1 MRNRGHATCCSSL
14 CAVRTGT
21 WKHRKSSSRSLSTD
35 PGAFPHPSLLGSA
48 VRLPPTTGKEQL
60 CPRASGKTFPLL
72 GKLRRAFWGTRSCP
86 ARSSTD
92 KTCQARFKG
101 EELGGRGRSLRRG
114 LARRRHQR
122 QVGETE
128 APARCTRE
136 AAVIKTSG
144 PTSTTRS
151 QHRQDPLPRSDSQLR
166 QDTEEKEGGPGA
178 EGTPSSQPLG
188 CHWRKRGLEKRGHG
202 RAWESRPPG
211 CSSTE
216 RHSGHGMPPPSGEP
230 TGFGASS
237 LLRTLRVPGLLLR
250 GPTGRRDSPDA
261 GPPPPGTRRVPGLP
275 AQGPAKC
282 GDPPPPPLAPSPASG
297 PRLCPEAAEPASQP
311 KPTGPR
317 CVLTVVAM
325 VWPAPRLASR
335 ELTRG
340 RPSAQSRDPTVVPR
354 RRRRRH
360 SQLTAGPAP
369 ALPTAQARAAPPL
382 PAPRSRAR
390 ALPPGACAVAPPAPQ
405 PREMAP
411 EPAVCACSR
420 AAARRAGWSR
430 GRGADGGRGAER
442 LGSVGG
448 AARGGRASRHRLLPA
463 PQRDLPGGFG
473 RRGVRAV
480 PTGLCCCPS
489 EKDVEG
495 SASARPAA
503 LRWT

>member
-216 RHSGHGMPPPSGEP
+216 GHSGHGMPPPSGEP
-230 TGFGASS
+230 TGLGASS
-237 LLRTLRVPGLLLR
+237 LLRTLRVPGLLPR

-282 GDPPPPPLAPSPASG
+282 GDPPPHRSPRA
-297 PRLCPEAAEPASQP
+297 
-311 KPTGPR
+311 
-317 CVLTVVAM
+317 
-325 VWPAPRLASR
+325 
-335 ELTRG
+335 
-340 RPSAQSRDPTVVPR
+340 R
-354 RRRRRH
+354 RRALACARRPR
-360 SQLTAGPAP
+360 SPP
-369 ALPTAQARAAPPL
+369 PSRSLPGRAA
-382 PAPRSRAR
+382 
-390 ALPPGACAVAPPAPQ
+390 C
-405 PREMAP
+405 
-411 EPAVCACSR
+411 
-420 AAARRAGWSR
+420 
-430 GRGADGGRGAER
+430 
-442 LGSVGG
+442 
-448 AARGGRASRHRLLPA
+448 
-463 PQRDLPGGFG
+463 
-473 RRGVRAV
+473 
-480 PTGLCCCPS
+480 
-489 EKDVEG
+489 
-495 SASARPAA
+495 
-503 LRWT
+503 